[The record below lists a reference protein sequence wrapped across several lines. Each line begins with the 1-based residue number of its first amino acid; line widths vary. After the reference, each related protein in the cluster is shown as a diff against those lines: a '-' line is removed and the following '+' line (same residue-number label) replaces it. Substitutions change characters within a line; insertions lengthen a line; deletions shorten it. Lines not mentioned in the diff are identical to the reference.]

1 MEVAAGRCPQLIIE
15 MPPQHGKSQLVSMYG
30 TAWRLG
36 VDPDCRVILSSY
48 EADYAAYWGRKSR
61 DLLEAFGPEVFGV
74 RISQDSSAANHWEI
88 EGHRGMMNTAGV
100 NGPITGKSADWFIV
114 DDPIKKPDEAKSP
127 LMRQKIWEWFKDVAL
142 TRLQPGAAITVI
154 MTRWHKDDLAGRLE
168 QEGGW
173 RVIKLPVVAGEN
185 DQLGRQ
191 PGEELWPEHFGVGYT
206 IRRREERSP
215 YSYASLY
222 QQDPTE
228 EGGNIVKSDWL
239 KEYLTPPVCDYTI
252 QSWDTAFK
260 NSPKNDLSVCGTFG
274 ATCNGYY
281 LLDVWVGQP
290 EFPELYRQAVALAV
304 AKRPAA
310 VLIED
315 KASGQSLIQMLQ
327 ANTTLPVLPIEPCG
341 DKPAR
346 MNEVTPLLASGRFHV
361 PAPQL
366 IMPDGSVIKIA
377 WLAEY
382 LSEMTSFPNAEHD
395 DRADMTSQALKWFM
409 QRAPIGEAIPPEK
422 ASYRPAL
429 GRRR

>member
-274 ATCNGYY
+274 ATINGYY
-281 LLDVWVGQP
+281 LLDVWAGQP

-304 AKRPAA
+304 AKRPSA

-361 PAPQL
+361 PAPRL
-366 IMPDGSVIKIA
+366 IMPDGSVTEVP
-377 WLAEY
+377 WLADY
-382 LSEMTSFPNAEHD
+382 LLEMTSFPNAEHD

-409 QRAPIGEAIPPEK
+409 SRAPIGEAIPPEQ
-422 ASYRPAL
+422 ASRRPAL